1 MSSDSNVYD
10 VIIVGAGI
18 AGLSAAIYTAR
29 QGLRSLVIG
38 KDLGGQLLLTDDI
51 QNYPG
56 FTSISGIELIRR
68 IERQAKTLGA
78 EIIFDEVIKID
89 ESDGLFRVITAN
101 GDDFKA
107 IAVILAFGKTPKDL
121 GVPGEAKLKGRGVSY
136 CTICDDALYKG
147 KDVALVSWGEPAYEA
162 ASILAGIAN
171 RFYWVFPGH
180 YPVPDREFVESIVS
194 TGKVVLMPNHE
205 VVEIRGTS
213 SVESVIV
220 KSKSDGTLKELSVSA
235 VFIEIGYVAKTDFVR
250 DLVKLN
256 ERGRLRLMSMVG
268 LVARVFSRQVMWL
281 KLPISKP

>member
-29 QGLRSLVIG
+29 QGLRSLIIG

-121 GVPGEAKLKGRGVSY
+121 GVPGEG
-136 CTICDDALYKG
+136 
-147 KDVALVSWGEPAYEA
+147 
-162 ASILAGIAN
+162 
-171 RFYWVFPGH
+171 
-180 YPVPDREFVESIVS
+180 
-194 TGKVVLMPNHE
+194 
-205 VVEIRGTS
+205 
-213 SVESVIV
+213 
-220 KSKSDGTLKELSVSA
+220 
-235 VFIEIGYVAKTDFVR
+235 
-250 DLVKLN
+250 
-256 ERGRLRLMSMVG
+256 
-268 LVARVFSRQVMWL
+268 
-281 KLPISKP
+281 